1 MCALRVYAYVCAY
14 PSLPDL
20 TKSNRSELENFKGNS
35 KKVNTNFFFFSCAV
49 RTVEQ
54 FGVRTVNS
62 VCPLTVGVGEGG
74 RGILITEKCSA

>member
-1 MCALRVYAYVCAY
+1 MPMCAY

-20 TKSNRSELENFKGNS
+20 TKSNRCELENFKGNS
-35 KKVNTNFFFFSCAV
+35 KKVNTIFFFSCAV

-62 VCPLTVGVGEGG
+62 VCPLTVGGGVGGKGG
-74 RGILITEKCSA
+74 RF